1 MSGFWSGRAVTV
13 TGGSGFLG
21 THVVERLEG
30 GRVPAFTEAPAP
42 D

>member
-1 MSGFWSGRAVTV
+1 VVQSVLGEGSTV
-13 TGGSGFLG
+13 PAGQ
-21 THVVERLEG
+21 RLEG